1 MITVG
6 VEEEYVLVDTA
17 TGRLAAQGE
26 KVRAAAGLEP
36 FVAAEEIQTEL
47 LQAQVEAVTP
57 ICRTLEEVGGHLLRL
72 RHAVTA
78 AAEALG
84 CRILASGT
92 PPRCDQS
99 VPVTDR
105 PRYRAMQRQAPQL
118 VAEQLVN
125 GMHIHAAV
133 PDRRTGVEV
142 LDRIRPWLPELTA
155 MSANSPLWEGED
167 TGFATWRTLI
177 FDRWPVSGIPPYFAD
192 DADYDQRVRRLVTS
206 GIIAD
211 TGQLY
216 WQARLSERYPTIE
229 VRCCD
234 VQLRTDE
241 AVMFAGLVRAL
252 VQRAIWD
259 AADGAPRP
267 ESDPELLEAA
277 MWQAARH
284 GLSADLIDPAGHR
297 HRAGDAVCRLM
308 RHVGPALD
316 HASDAREVRALV
328 HRLLQ
333 EGTGADRQRQ
343 ALAQGGVAAVTDM
356 IMGVSAMS

>member
-6 VEEEYVLVDTA
+6 VEEEYLLIDAA
-17 TGRLAAQGE
+17 TGRLAAQGD
-26 KVRAAAGLEP
+26 KVRTAAGLEP

-47 LQAQVEAVTP
+47 LQAQVEVVTP
-57 ICRTLEEVGGHLLRL
+57 ICGTLDEVGGHLLRL

-78 AAEALG
+78 AAAALG

-92 PPRCDQS
+92 PPLCAES
-99 VPVTDR
+99 VPVTAR

-142 LDRIRPWLPELTA
+142 LDRIRPWLPVLTA
-155 MSANSPLWEGED
+155 MAANSPLWEGED

-192 DADYDQRVRRLVTS
+192 DTDYDQRLRRLLTT

-211 TGQLY
+211 TGQVY
-216 WQARLSERYPTIE
+216 WQVRLSERYPTIE
-229 VRCCD
+229 VRCFD

-252 VQRAIWD
+252 VQRAMWD
-259 AADGAPRP
+259 AAAGEPRP
-267 ESDPELLEAA
+267 EPEQELLEAS

-284 GLSADLIDPAGHR
+284 GLSADLIDPAGQP
-297 HRAGDAVCRLM
+297 HRAGDVVCGLM
-308 RHVGPALD
+308 HHVGPALE
-316 HASDAREVRALV
+316 HAGDAREVRALV

-343 ALAQGGVAAVTDM
+343 ALARGGVTAVTDM
-356 IMGVSAMS
+356 ITSVSSMP